1 MSTEIR
7 IAGVG
12 SQGLVTASIILAEA
26 LGIVRDFEVI
36 QTQFYASNIQG
47 GSSCGD
53 VIFGR
58 EKIIFPWVM
67 KPDFLVA
74 LAQDGI
80 RTHGAAM
87 RPGSTVL
94 ADELMVSDLSML
106 APGVDIYRAPLTELA
121 DSLGVRKC
129 TNIVALGA
137 LARLTGLLTLEQ
149 IAAAVQSRAPG
160 RPEIN
165 KQAVRLG
172 YEAKLK
178 TGAAR
183 AAEPAFG

>member
-53 VIFGR
+53 VVFGR
-58 EKIIFPWVM
+58 EKIVFPWVL
-67 KPDFLVA
+67 KPDYLVA
-74 LAQDGI
+74 LAQDAVRG
-80 RTHGAAM
+80 HAASM
-87 RPGSTVL
+87 RPGSTVI
-94 ADELMVSDLSML
+94 ADELMVSDLTPFG
-106 APGVDIYRAPLTELA
+106 PGVKVLRAPLTALA
-121 DSLGVRKC
+121 DSLKVRKC

-137 LARLTGLLTLEQ
+137 LARHTGLLTLDQ
-149 IAAAVQSRAPG
+149 LLQAVRARAPG
-160 RPEIN
+160 NADIN
-165 KQAVRLG
+165 RQAAALG
-172 YEAKLK
+172 FEAQLREAS
-178 TGAAR
+178 AAI
-183 AAEPAFG
+183 A

>member
-58 EKIIFPWVM
+58 DKIVFPWVLQ
-67 KPDFLVA
+67 PDYLVA
-74 LAQDGI
+74 LAQDAVRG
-80 RTHGAAM
+80 HAASM
-87 RPGSTVL
+87 RPGSTVI
-94 ADELMVSDLSML
+94 ADDLMVGDLSPFG
-106 APGVDIYRAPLTELA
+106 PGVHVLQAPLTALA
-121 DSLGVRKC
+121 DSLKMRKC

-137 LARLTGLLTLEQ
+137 LARLTGLLSADQLTT
-149 IAAAVQSRAPG
+149 AVLTRAPG
-160 RPEIN
+160 DPEVN
-165 KQAVRLG
+165 RRAVQLG
-172 YEAKLK
+172 FEAPL
-178 TGAAR
+178 TDVR
-183 AAEPAFG
+183 AAVA